1 MTHARL
7 AERLDAGWR
16 IKSTGLTAIFGWP
29 HFIEQYGLSTVL
41 LFAVDDKANLL
52 IASTK
57 REIDPRPG
65 WTVIA
70 LVPPVST

>member
-1 MTHARL
+1 
-7 AERLDAGWR
+7 
-16 IKSTGLTAIFGWP
+16 
-29 HFIEQYGLSTVL
+29 VL

-70 LVPPVST
+70 LVPPQTAVA